1 MELSYTLYYLDEDEQ
16 MQEYTFVASS
26 DIDAKMQV
34 DGFLWCTSRPGLTQL
49 WKEAEYGVF
58 KEIDL

>member
-34 DGFLWCTSRPGLTQL
+34 DAFLGCPIPGSAKL
-49 WKEAEYGVF
+49 WKKTECGVF

>member
-1 MELSYTLYYLDEDEQ
+1 MGLSYTLYYLDEDEQ

-34 DGFLWCTSRPGLTQL
+34 DGFLWGTSSDLTQL
-49 WKEAEYGVF
+49 WKETEYGVF